1 MYYNVNIVRGSNAM
15 RTARFHT
22 AVTPLRPHGSHRFD
36 VFGPKIGRR
45 LTLFGREALQLW
57 LRMEADPQVVS
68 YCERPMRIS
77 VRSRPADFWVET
89 NVGEHL
95 YLVARLPP
103 GPSAG
108 QGVCPCPALE
118 AWGRARSIAL
128 RIISPDDLNDS
139 EMLCQNRL
147 TMLQYVAARPL
158 ATVAEFRTTI
168 LSACESGLSLAVLE
182 RQFEQIDQAVVRTTA
197 FSLILQ
203 DRLACPTIASQSLG
217 PRSQLVKR

>member
-1 MYYNVNIVRGSNAM
+1 M
-15 RTARFHT
+15 RTARFQK
-22 AVTPLRPHGSHRFD
+22 AVTPSRPHGSHRFD

-57 LRMEADPQVVS
+57 LRMEADPQVVT

-77 VRSRPADFWVET
+77 GRSRAADFWVET
-89 NVGEHL
+89 NVGEQL
-95 YLVARLPP
+95 YLIARLPP

-108 QGVCPCPALE
+108 QGACPCPCPCPALE
-118 AWGRARSIAL
+118 AWGLARSIAL
-128 RIISPDDLNDS
+128 RVISPDDLNDS

-158 ATVAEFRTTI
+158 ATVAESRTTI

-182 RQFEQIDQAVVRTTA
+182 RQFEQIDPAVVRTTA

-203 DRLACPTIASQSLG
+203 DRLACPTIASQPLG